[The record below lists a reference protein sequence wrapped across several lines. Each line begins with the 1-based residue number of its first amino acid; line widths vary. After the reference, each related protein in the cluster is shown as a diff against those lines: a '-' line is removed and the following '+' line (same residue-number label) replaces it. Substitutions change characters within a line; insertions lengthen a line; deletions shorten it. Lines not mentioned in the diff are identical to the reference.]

1 MAYGYWASGRAA
13 REAAFHLYFRT
24 APFGGGY
31 AVACGMD
38 AAPPSGSTRFRFA
51 PEELAYLAT
60 LPGADGVPPLSRGVP
75 RPPRGAAAL
84 ARRRHG
90 GRRDGGV
97 PRRALVRVRGPIL
110 QAQLAETALLTHVGF
125 PTLVATKAARICSA
139 ARGDA
144 VLEFGLRRAQG
155 PDGGLTASRAAYV
168 GGCAATSNVLAGLRY
183 GIPVGGTHAH
193 SWVMSFDD
201 ELASFEAYA
210 DALPNNC
217 VFLVDTYDTL
227 DGVRHAVQVGERLRA
242 RGHRLLGVRLDSGDL
257 AYLSKAARRILDAA
271 GFPDAQIL
279 ASNDLDEH
287 VVESL
292 KLQGAQIAVWGVGHA
307 PRHGVRAARA
317 RRRVQAHRDARRGR
331 RVAAAREGE
340 RAGGQ
345 DDHARAAP
353 GPPLR
358 APPRANGDG
367 TASAHAGDMLVDE
380 LEPPPDDAPTTMV
393 DPFDPTRRKRFA
405 PSCRWRALLEPVFRD
420 GVRVRPSAPLA
431 EARER
436 AARELGELHDGVRR
450 FVNPHRYPVGSSA
463 GCTSARR
470 RSSSPRAACRPDG
483 RPASLASQRGAG
495 RAAAAG
501 GTRRRPRARRPAR
514 ARRPCRAPGRAR
526 WPAPVPSLD
535 RARVRAAAVRLHERL
550 EDGLAPLAGMPGPV
564 SLTVS
569 TTASAASVRA
579 PRPPSPARPR

>member
-1 MAYGYWASGRAA
+1 MADPARSALLTDLYQLTMAYGYWASGRAA
-13 REAAFHLYFRT
+13 REAAFHLYFRN

-31 AVACGMD
+31 AVACGLD
-38 AAPPSGSTRFRFA
+38 AAADWLERFRFE

-60 LPGADGVPPLSRGVP
+60 LRGADEAPLFP
-75 RPPRGAAAL
+75 AAFLEHLGALRLAL
-84 ARRRHG
+84 DVEMVAEG
-90 GRRDGGV
+90 TV
-97 PRRALVRVRGPIL
+97 VFANAPLVRVRGPIL

-139 ARGDA
+139 AHGDA

-227 DGVRHAVQVGERLRA
+227 EGVRHAVEVGGRLRA

-257 AYLSKAARRILDAA
+257 AYLSKEARRILDAA

-292 KLQGAQIAVWGVGHA
+292 KLQGARIAVWGVGTRLATAYEQPALGAVYKLTAMRDEEGAWQPRVKVSEQAAKTTTPGLLQVRRYAAA
-307 PRHGVRAARA
+307 PRT
-317 RRRVQAHRDARRGR
+317 
-331 RVAAAREGE
+331 
-340 RAGGQ
+340 
-345 DDHARAAP
+345 
-353 GPPLR
+353 
-358 APPRANGDG
+358 NGDG

-380 LEPPPDDAPTTMV
+380 LAPPPDDAPATMV
-393 DPFDPTRRKRFA
+393 DPFDPTRRKRFDA
-405 PSCRWRALLEPVFRD
+405 SCRWRALLEPVFRD
-420 GVRVRPSAPLA
+420 GARVRPSAPLA
-431 EARER
+431 EARDR
-436 AARELGELHDGVRR
+436 AARELGEFHDGVRR
-450 FVNPHRYPVGSSA
+450 FVNPHRYPVGLELGLYDRKTA
-463 GCTSARR
+463 LVLAAR
-470 RSSSPRAACRPDG
+470 G
-483 RPASLASQRGAG
+483 I
-495 RAAAAG
+495 
-501 GTRRRPRARRPAR
+501 
-514 ARRPCRAPGRAR
+514 
-526 WPAPVPSLD
+526 
-535 RARVRAAAVRLHERL
+535 
-550 EDGLAPLAGMPGPV
+550 
-564 SLTVS
+564 
-569 TTASAASVRA
+569 TA
-579 PRPPSPARPR
+579 